1 LENQK
6 IGLHTLCLLD
16 IKKDENPKRL
26 MNCKEAIEILEK
38 ISKKRKHKNNFNYLG
53 LFAMS
58 STRQKIIFGKEKI
71 ISFKEIYDLY
81 PQSLIILGKTND
93 KEKEFLEKMY

>member
-1 LENQK
+1 MKFLA
-6 IGLHTLCLLD
+6 LYFLR
-16 IKKDENPKRL
+16 KRS
-26 MNCKEAIEILEK
+26 IEY
-38 ISKKRKHKNNFNYLG
+38 ISDTFDLPPAFSISIDLSEQFDNFEYLG

-81 PQSLIILGKTND
+81 PQSLIILGKTNE